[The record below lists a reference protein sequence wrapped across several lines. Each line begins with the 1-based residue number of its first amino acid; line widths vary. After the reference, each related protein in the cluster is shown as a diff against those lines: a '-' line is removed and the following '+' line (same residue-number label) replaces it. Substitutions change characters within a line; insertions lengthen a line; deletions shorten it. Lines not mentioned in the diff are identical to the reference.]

1 MDSFMNIAMEQTEEY
16 QDGQL
21 KAKYGDCFIRGNN
34 GRRRRR
40 WSALAPVSSI
50 QACIYIDVLR
60 LLCVSCLAGPG
71 SAVHCNA
78 EAWRRRQGLPP
89 VRSSVVVG
97 EPAALLEAGQCS
109 NRISSQCRL
118 TLALGA
124 I

>member
-40 WSALAPVSSI
+40 RRSALAPVSSI

-60 LLCVSCLAGPG
+60 LLCVLSRWPWQCCTSQRRSVATEARA
-71 SAVHCNA
+71 SAC
-78 EAWRRRQGLPP
+78 E
-89 VRSSVVVG
+89 
-97 EPAALLEAGQCS
+97 EQCS
-109 NRISSQCRL
+109 
-118 TLALGA
+118 GG
-124 I
+124 